1 MLAVQLVGREEEKV
15 IIACQRTVELAT
27 HTPKAHTEKK
37 KVTACVHR
45 VNSST
50 SDVVTLE
57 NEQHWLIRL
66 AVSSSLLAA
75 LREIIHFRGSS
86 IARAPCRVRTPQPNE
101 QPGRGSSLLV
111 RTWWS
116 AKQVCCARG
125 PWGRAYVRSRG
136 SQPPQGTSF
145 SAYAA
150 ETVFPAMHSRS
161 RGARA
166 DPAGPSGTGSRT
178 ASHQMLINHVTIYIQ
193 IFEHVLLGGGQ
204 ESTLIE
210 LIPPFQNTCRY

>member
-57 NEQHWLIRL
+57 NEQYWLIRL
-66 AVSSSLLAA
+66 AVSSSLLAV

-86 IARAPCRVRTPQPNE
+86 IDRTRVLGVVMQRASVWRPNAAAERTTWQ
-101 QPGRGSSLLV
+101 GLV
-111 RTWWS
+111 S
-116 AKQVCCARG
+116 A
-125 PWGRAYVRSRG
+125 RAYVVVC
-136 SQPPQGTSF
+136 QTSLLRPWP
-145 SAYAA
+145 
-150 ETVFPAMHSRS
+150 V
-161 RGARA
+161 GA
-166 DPAGPSGTGSRT
+166 GVRT
-178 ASHQMLINHVTIYIQ
+178 
-193 IFEHVLLGGGQ
+193 
-204 ESTLIE
+204 
-210 LIPPFQNTCRY
+210 